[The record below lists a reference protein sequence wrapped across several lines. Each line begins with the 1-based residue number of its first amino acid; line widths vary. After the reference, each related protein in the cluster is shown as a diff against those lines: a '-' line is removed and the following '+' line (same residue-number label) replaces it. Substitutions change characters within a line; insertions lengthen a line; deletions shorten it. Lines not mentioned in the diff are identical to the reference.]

1 MIIDISPWLKADK
14 KPPKEESATLR
25 SPQDQPTPPPKA
37 LLQQQKF
44 DACLHKS
51 MSIDDKQ
58 RTVKCGDC
66 GMWLDPVWC
75 LRELFRYYEQR
86 VDIRLQQIKAFEE
99 RQQEKAERR
108 EKRKTQPRAAKAAT
122 MRENLERAAFN
133 EYQAKL
139 LDARAQAQRLAAE
152 KIQAELES
160 A

>member
-1 MIIDISPWLKADK
+1 
-14 KPPKEESATLR
+14 
-25 SPQDQPTPPPKA
+25 
-37 LLQQQKF
+37 
-44 DACLHKS
+44 
-51 MSIDDKQ
+51 
-58 RTVKCGDC
+58 
-66 GMWLDPVWC
+66 MWLDPVWC

-86 VDIRLQQIKAFEE
+86 VDIRLRQIKAFEE